1 MEYHVG
7 RISLELANDNS
18 LLKCGCKV
26 IHVHWSL
33 CINVG
38 VYNQVQEHLPL
49 PPPWDQAP
57 GPPDSRFV
65 LADLKNKNGFQNCN
79 GIISVSFKNRLSW
92 PGRRGSPQLLPNFGM
107 YVSMKESLWDWNIYT
122 RDYSYF

>member
-7 RISLELANDNS
+7 RISLELANNNS
-18 LLKCGCKV
+18 LLQSGCKV

-38 VYNQVQEHLPL
+38 DYNQVQEHLPL
-49 PPPWDQAP
+49 PPLWDQAP
-57 GPPDSRFV
+57 GPSDGKFV
-65 LADLKNKNGFQNCN
+65 LAELKNKNRFQNCY
-79 GIISVSFKNRLSW
+79 GIISVSFKTRLSW

-107 YVSMKESLWDWNIYT
+107 YDSMKGSL
-122 RDYSYF
+122 